1 MMRLPFGEI
10 VRVLEEKLL
19 KYQCPAAQAHEVAY
33 AMGENALEG
42 TYSHGV
48 NRFAALIR
56 SIERGE
62 TRVGTRPQLICSF
75 GALEN
80 YDGQRGLGITNG
92 LFAVDRAV
100 LLARRHG
107 TGCVALRNTSH
118 WLRAA
123 TYAYRACRAG
133 MASICFTNTLPNM
146 PTWGAKGARL
156 GNNPIVFGFPRAK
169 GDLIADMAMSQF
181 AYGALEVAVLEGRKM
196 PVDAGW
202 DKEGNLT
209 RDPQAVMDS
218 GRILP
223 TGYWK
228 GAALAQLLDIFA
240 GVVSLGNTTA
250 AISKLGG
257 NIDVS
262 QMFIAVNYRAVAP
275 QELSEPLIE
284 QSVEYLLNSEK
295 AGEKEKIIFTGQ
307 LAIEARRDN
316 LANGIPV
323 HEEVWKEVLAL

>member
-1 MMRLPFGEI
+1 MRLGFEEI

-19 KYQCPAAQAHEVAY
+19 KYGCPAAQAHEVAY
-33 AMGENALEG
+33 TVGENALDG

-56 SIERGE
+56 SIEKGE
-62 TRVGTRPQLICSF
+62 ARPGTVPELVSSF
-75 GALEN
+75 GGLEN
-80 YDGQRGLGITNG
+80 YDGKRGLGISGG
-92 LFAVDRAV
+92 LFAMDRAV
-100 LLARRHG
+100 RLAQEHG

-146 PTWGAKGARL
+146 PTWGAQDARL
-156 GNNPIVFGFPRAK
+156 GNNPVVFGFPREK
-169 GDLIADMAMSQF
+169 GDLIADLAMSQF
-181 AYGALEVAVLEGRKM
+181 AYGALEVAVLEGRQM

-202 DKEGNLT
+202 DTEGRLT
-209 RDPQAVMDS
+209 RDPQAVIGS

-228 GAALAQLLDIFA
+228 GAALAHLLDIFA
-240 GVVSLGNTTA
+240 GVTSLGNTTA
-250 AISKLGG
+250 AIAGLGG

-262 QMFIAVNYRAVAP
+262 QMFIAINYRAIAP

-284 QSVEYLLNSEK
+284 KSVEYLLNSHR
-295 AGEKEKIIFTGQ
+295 AGGEGRIIFTGQ

-323 HEEVWKEVLAL
+323 HENVWKEVLAL